1 MFYEVSNKVT
11 VVDKKGNDRQ
21 VVEKILV
28 KDISLFSEAELKA
41 IEWYNNENEVVAIK
55 QLPKLME
62 FVNERTHLEEAIYIA
77 TIESLFIDDE
87 DKEKT
92 TRYYVGIYALSLEQA
107 TELATEYMKGG
118 MDDLSLVGI
127 KKTKIIETIN

>member
-92 TRYYVGIYALSLEQA
+92 TRYHVGIYALSLEQA